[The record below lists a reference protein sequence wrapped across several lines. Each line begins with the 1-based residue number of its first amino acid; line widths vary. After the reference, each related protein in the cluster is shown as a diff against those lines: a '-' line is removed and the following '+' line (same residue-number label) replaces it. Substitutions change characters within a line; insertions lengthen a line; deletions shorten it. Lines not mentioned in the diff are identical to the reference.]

1 MQLINEAYSILSDP
15 IKRKEYNRTWES
27 KNISSAT
34 AANHQS
40 NPYSDSNANS
50 RKRFD
55 RRFLSAKALLE
66 EYFDS
71 LMKGDYSHSYD
82 MISEPDKSNISKS
95 DFIHWQTA
103 VSKVY
108 CIKECKCDLHGI
120 YQDKLIRG
128 TMYGDVLE
136 FNVNTLEH
144 NLVMDMMQKDN
155 VTKLLLQEKGEW
167 KVYLGYEKLEPIIN
181 KFNDLRGLLNAK
193 TVLNELAENRS
204 RMDNAT
210 GLMNQRGLI
219 EIVEREILRQER
231 YHNVFSL
238 IICEIDVVKRMHASE
253 EQEIV
258 NHVLRTMGELLITN
272 LRKLDLVGRW
282 DTRRLLIVLP
292 ETGLMPAIK
301 VSHKMQKLF
310 KEDSILNRDKN
321 YKLVIDFGVTEY
333 YSSLEET
340 LDRIYNQL

>member
-1 MQLINEAYSILSDP
+1 MQTSDYYRILQVHYQAEPEIIESAYKRLARKYHPDANPINNRDDRMQLINEAYSILSDP

-40 NPYSDSNANS
+40 NPGYDSNANS
-50 RKRFD
+50 GKRFD

-155 VTKLLLQEKGEW
+155 VVIRCGRHGA
-167 KVYLGYEKLEPIIN
+167 VRRA
-181 KFNDLRGLLNAK
+181 DLRGRANTCERLRRASAGSRTHGVRPPRAALGHP
-193 TVLNELAENRS
+193 LRS
-204 RMDNAT
+204 RLA
-210 GLMNQRGLI
+210 GAA
-219 EIVEREILRQER
+219 ERVSGTEAR
-231 YHNVFSL
+231 
-238 IICEIDVVKRMHASE
+238 
-253 EQEIV
+253 
-258 NHVLRTMGELLITN
+258 
-272 LRKLDLVGRW
+272 
-282 DTRRLLIVLP
+282 RRL
-292 ETGLMPAIK
+292 
-301 VSHKMQKLF
+301 
-310 KEDSILNRDKN
+310 
-321 YKLVIDFGVTEY
+321 
-333 YSSLEET
+333 
-340 LDRIYNQL
+340 